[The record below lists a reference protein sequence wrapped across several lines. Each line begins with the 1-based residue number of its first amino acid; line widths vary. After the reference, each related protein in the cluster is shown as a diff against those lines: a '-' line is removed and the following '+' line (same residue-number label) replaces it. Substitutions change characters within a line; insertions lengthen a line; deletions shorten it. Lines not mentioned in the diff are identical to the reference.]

1 MKTTV
6 QKGKRSETVNGS
18 GKSSRYFNVHVS
30 KTNKQLK
37 NLVLIYFKFNPELII
52 ISSGYDACIG
62 CFEVSKFYFLLPGV
76 NLKLITVLN
85 IRGF

>member
-1 MKTTV
+1 VEKVHGTLTFTF
-6 QKGKRSETVNGS
+6 QKRI
-18 GKSSRYFNVHVS
+18 SS
-30 KTNKQLK
+30 LK

-85 IRGF
+85 IRGFRSMTIGLIMPSVLNI